1 MTIPPDGQAI
11 QNIPYSR
18 AFTQYYIGTQEGAG
32 KMYPWFHEQAVDE
45 GHRNL
50 TNTARDDPACPYMSL
65 TRSTWVG
72 GQRFCTY
79 LWSGDTRSEWATLSQ
94 QVTAGASVAAS
105 GISSWTLDIGG
116 FAGLNVDRE
125 EDRELFVRWFGF
137 GTFLPYVSTRWRR
150 RGRYADFIMNRCV
163 RMGMLI
169 DFRAIRSLTIFF
181 SDRDCNLTRP
191 TNQSYA
197 NPCPNE
203 VQCSFLVMS
212 VFLTLS
218 TSPGPSEMTT
228 SLC

>member
-1 MTIPPDGQAI
+1 
-11 QNIPYSR
+11 
-18 AFTQYYIGTQEGAG
+18 
-32 KMYPWFHEQAVDE
+32 MYPWFHEQAVDE

-50 TNTARDDPACPYMSL
+50 TNTARDAPACPYMSL

-137 GTFLPYVSTRWRR
+137 GTFLPYVSGCGKDA
-150 RGRYADFIMNRCV
+150 RGDLLILCGIDACSWV
-163 RMGMLI
+163 R
-169 DFRAIRSLTIFF
+169 
-181 SDRDCNLTRP
+181 
-191 TNQSYA
+191 
-197 NPCPNE
+197 
-203 VQCSFLVMS
+203 
-212 VFLTLS
+212 
-218 TSPGPSEMTT
+218 
-228 SLC
+228 